1 MIKLFAGVPNLAKRY
16 LPSVV
21 GGFLTLITH
30 TTSTYAEVVYDNL
43 LTRNP
48 KSIHDGTVNQGGQ
61 IKGPY
66 EFGDDITLAG
76 KSRIV
81 NQFVFHY
88 FGQVAANS
96 VSQATIRFYANDNTL
111 VDPVSGKTL
120 KAPGTLLWQS
130 DPFQIAHG
138 NVEASIM
145 VPNILVPDTFT
156 FTLDASSLT
165 GSSGNRF
172 ALYTSSARAKTGSS
186 YNDFWEKAPTGWV
199 ISNFRGNP
207 GSPRA
212 DFVAKVVAESP
223 ILPVPQLVAGKLI
236 LTWRGGKLESSE
248 GFSNVWN
255 EVQGAVSPLELSSV
269 NDSRFYRV
277 RLDPVEPP
285 ILETPAR
292 RANNAILTWN
302 NGKLESSIDSSGPWI
317 EVSNAKSPHE
327 VDMSS
332 APQRFYRI
340 RQ

>member
-1 MIKLFAGVPNLAKRY
+1 MTKFFAAVCNPAKRY
-16 LPSVV
+16 LPTVF

-30 TTSTYAEVVYDNL
+30 TASVYAEVVYDNL
-43 LTRNP
+43 LTLNP
-48 KSIHDGTVNQGGQ
+48 NSIHDGTVNQGGQ

-76 KSRIV
+76 KNRIV
-81 NQFVFHY
+81 NQFIFHY
-88 FGQVAANS
+88 FGQVAGNS
-96 VSQATIRFYANDNTL
+96 VSQATIRFYANDSTL

-138 NVEASIM
+138 KVEASIM

-156 FTLDASSLT
+156 FTLDATSLT
-165 GSSGNRF
+165 GSPGNRF

-186 YNDFWEKAPTGWV
+186 FNDFWEKTPSGWV

-223 ILPVPQLVAGKLI
+223 ILPLPQLVGGKLV
-236 LTWRGGKLESSE
+236 LAWRGGTLESSE

-255 EVQGAVSPLELSSV
+255 EVQGAVSPLELSSI
-269 NDSRFYRV
+269 NGSRFYRV
-277 RLDPVEPP
+277 RLDPAQPP
-285 ILETPAR
+285 VLQPPAR
-292 RANNAILTWN
+292 RANNAILTWT
-302 NGKLESSIDSSGPWI
+302 NGKLESSIHPTGPWT
-317 EVSNAKSPHE
+317 EVRNAKSPHE
-327 VDMSS
+327 VDMSL
-332 APQRFYRI
+332 APQHFYRI